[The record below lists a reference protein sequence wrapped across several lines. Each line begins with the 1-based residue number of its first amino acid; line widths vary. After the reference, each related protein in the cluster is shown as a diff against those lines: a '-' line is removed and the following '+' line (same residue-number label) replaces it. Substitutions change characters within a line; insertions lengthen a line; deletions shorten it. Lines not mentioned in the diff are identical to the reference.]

1 MLLQRSNVLRHR
13 IDRDA
18 QLLCDSRIAGN
29 TLVGAAVLDAEEVS
43 VDADLHVVQSQIKDR
58 VGNGEK
64 VFDGVL
70 LHIGRVQHPDAPFVC
85 AVIHFRSSSFGTTM
99 RLPIRREG
107 KSSS

>member
-1 MLLQRSNVLRHR
+1 MLLQRGNIFCHG

-18 QLLCDSRIAGN
+18 QLPCDGGVADDA
-29 TLVGAAVLDAEEVS
+29 LVGAAVLDAEEVS

>member
-1 MLLQRSNVLRHR
+1 MLLQRGNILCHGV
-13 IDRDA
+13 DRDT
-18 QLLCDSRIAGN
+18 QLPCDGGIADKA
-29 TLVGAAVLDAEEVS
+29 LVGSSILNAEQIG
-43 VDADLHVVQSQIKDR
+43 VDVDLHVVQSQIKDC

-85 AVIHFRSSSFGTTM
+85 AAIHFRSSSFGTTM